1 MQTVEIR
8 AANVH
13 TSLGKL
19 FRGDRA
25 ELPNKEI
32 NTLTRV
38 RPDCMVVVEVAEAV
52 VEPKPVIKSKSN
64 TEKGFPKMTLK
75 AKGEKVS
82 KK

>member
-1 MQTVEIR
+1 MKIIEIKSP
-8 AANVH
+8 NVH

-25 ELPNKEI
+25 ELPSKEV
-32 NTLTRV
+32 NTLMRV
-38 RPDCMVVVEVAEAV
+38 RPNCMVVIEDAPA
-52 VEPKPVIKSKSN
+52 PAPAPIKSKSN
-64 TEKGFPKMTLK
+64 ADKGPPKMTLK

>member
-1 MQTVEIR
+1 MKIIEIKSP
-8 AANVH
+8 NVH

-25 ELPNKEI
+25 ELPSKEI
-32 NTLTRV
+32 NTLMRV
-38 RPDCMVVVEVAEAV
+38 RPNCMVVIDDAPAPAPAPIVKKT
-52 VEPKPVIKSKSN
+52 PTP
-64 TEKGFPKMTLK
+64 PKMTLK

>member
-8 AANVH
+8 APNVH

-25 ELPNKEI
+25 ELPNKEV
-32 NTLTRV
+32 NTLARV
-38 RPDCMVVVEVAEAV
+38 RPDCMVVIEVAEV
-52 VEPKPVIKSKSN
+52 CEPKPVIKNKTN
-64 TEKGFPKMTLK
+64 AEKGVPKMTLK